1 MAWQPERDR
10 QGFSE
15 LEMKTRNQ
23 LFCRREQAMK
33 ILRILICL
41 SAAFLLAACQAAPT
55 PVPPTA
61 TPTPIPPTATKPASV
76 GSTFSQTIYAG
87 DGPYPV
93 GNQILDIPEAEG
105 GFKIRIYYPEQ
116 NSAPDVAHG
125 PYPLIVSSGGLCSTG
140 VVDGPADPATEHIVS
155 YGFVVIDSDPRGE
168 TCTETGGEF
177 WAGAAYRPLDVL
189 RVIDFAD
196 QLTAPDGQLAGLID
210 TRRIGIVGYS
220 SGGWTALMAGG
231 AQMDLGWCAANPELA
246 ERDWFYNCV
255 QFVPHQEEIASML
268 GLESA
273 PAGLWPP
280 VHDPRMAAVVALA
293 PDGDIWGAEYEGVA
307 VMQVPTLIIAGK
319 DDNGNVPELC
329 AYPIYEHLGSQDKA
343 LVMLQGAGHG
353 LGGDAY
359 RKENMH
365 IITAFLLAK
374 LKDDPQAIQA
384 LLPENMNFP
393 GVEYETT
400 FTGIK

>member
-1 MAWQPERDR
+1 MNTLKAMACLL
-10 QGFSE
+10 G
-15 LEMKTRNQ
+15 LI
-23 LFCRREQAMK
+23 LFT
-33 ILRILICL
+33 
-41 SAAFLLAACQAAPT
+41 ACQAAPT
-55 PVPPTA
+55 PVPPTVTPTVA
-61 TPTPIPPTATKPASV
+61 PTPIPPTATQPASAS
-76 GSTFSQTIYAG
+76 STFSQTIFAA
-87 DGPYPV
+87 DGPYQV

-116 NSAPDVAHG
+116 NSAPDVAQG
-125 PYPLIVSSGGLCSTG
+125 PYPLVVSSGGLCSTG
-140 VVDGPADPATEHIVS
+140 VVDGPADPAIEHIVS

-168 TCTETGGEF
+168 TCTETSGEF
-177 WAGAAYRPLDVL
+177 WAGAAYRPLDVQ

-196 QLTAPDGQLAGLID
+196 QLTAPGGQLAGLID
-210 TRRIGIVGYS
+210 TRRIGMVGYS

-255 QFVPHQEEIASML
+255 QFVPHQEEIATML

-280 VHDPRMAAVVALA
+280 VHDPRMAAVIALA
-293 PDGDIWGAEYEGVA
+293 PDGEIWGAEYEGVA
-307 VMQVPTLIIAGK
+307 VVQVPTLIMAGTE
-319 DDNGNVPELC
+319 DELNLPELT
-329 AYPIYEHLGSQDKA
+329 AYPIYEHLGSQDKT

-353 LGGDAY
+353 LGADTY
-359 RKENMH
+359 RYKIRH

-374 LKDDPQAIQA
+374 LKDDSKAAQA
-384 LLPENMNFP
+384 LLPQNMIFP

-400 FTGIK
+400 ITGTK